1 MLNQTRV
8 TPSMKVNITV
18 RMPMIAP
25 TAITSASPLSPTAL
39 NAEEKPL
46 SGSMSL

>member
-1 MLNQTRV
+1 M
-8 TPSMKVNITV
+8 TV

-25 TAITSASPLSPTAL
+25 TAMTSARPLRPTAL
-39 NAEEKPL
+39 KADEKPL